1 MKKKD
6 ICYAVFL
13 TVVGL
18 LFYTLNCLTP
28 LLSDDWHYDLIF
40 GTDTPIA
47 SLSDVL
53 QSQYT
58 HYMTLNGRF
67 IPHFFIQLF
76 DGIWGKAAFNVV
88 NTIVFVLFLWLL
100 SANLKPYYPS
110 RYTSTT
116 LALCMLVFLLPA
128 FNNCFLWM
136 SGACNYLWTVTLMLA
151 FNVLMQHTSCQKRWL
166 PLLCIFG
173 IVCGWT
179 NEAIVFGFAIV
190 YLIHYIPRYKTLSAS
205 QTSLLSGFFIG
216 TAMLVFSPGSIN
228 RASGYGSAPRHI
240 STLMH
245 DTLSSLM
252 HMDNIRILPL
262 LTIALIAYAIIDK
275 AKAKK
280 FIIDNAAW
288 LCSILL
294 TFCFIVWTRHDSG
307 HSRFG
312 FELFS
317 LIILMRLMAPF
328 KLGRKLLH
336 AINLITIGFLLVI
349 VNCSWTNFQEYKRC
363 EAQMQTTQTG
373 IVLTNEKWFPDM
385 VERMIVRFTLANTNK
400 SYSGFISDKWIA
412 NHFHKDKIQLIP
424 ETLYH
429 DIVAHP
435 DHFNDFDF
443 KKPYPVF
450 CRKAPANS
458 IKKVTYILESTD
470 YSTLPFYIR
479 PIAHKMAQYTIT
491 SSEANKYATINIR
504 GTTFL
509 LVATHPLFGDRIK
522 DIVIE

>member
-1 MKKKD
+1 MEKRN
-6 ICYAVFL
+6 IYYVIYLSVIGFI
-13 TVVGL
+13 
-18 LFYTLNCLTP
+18 FYVLNYFTP
-28 LLSDDWHYDLIF
+28 LLSDDWHYNLIF

-47 SLSDVL
+47 SLGDVL

-67 IPHFFIQLF
+67 IPHLFIQLF
-76 DGIWGKAAFNVV
+76 DGIWGKAAFNIV
-88 NTIVFVLFLWLL
+88 NTVVFVLFLCLL
-100 SANLKPYYPS
+100 AVNLKPYYPS

-116 LALCMLVFLLPA
+116 LALCLMVFLLPA

-136 SGACNYLWTVTLMLA
+136 SGACNYLWAVTLILA
-151 FNVLMQHTSCQKRWL
+151 FDLLMRRTTCQKQWL
-166 PLLCIFG
+166 PLLWIFG

-179 NEAIVFGFAIV
+179 NEAIVFSFAVV
-190 YLIHYIPRYKTLSAS
+190 YLIHYIPRYKTLSYS
-205 QTSLLSGFFIG
+205 QISLLSGFFIG

-228 RASGYGSAPRHI
+228 RASGYGSAPRLM

-262 LTIALIAYAIIDK
+262 LTIAIMVYAIIDK
-275 AKAKK
+275 NKAKK

-312 FELFS
+312 FEFLS
-317 LIILMRLMAPF
+317 LIILMRLIASLRF
-328 KLGRKLLH
+328 SRNLLH
-336 AINLITIGFLLVI
+336 IINFITIGFLFVI
-349 VNCSWTNFQEYKRC
+349 INCSWTNFQEYKRC

-373 IVLTNEKWFPDM
+373 IVLTNEKWFPDI
-385 VERMIVRFTLANTNK
+385 VERMIVRFTLANTRK
-400 SYSGFISDKWIA
+400 SYNGFISDEWIA
-412 NHFHKDKIQLIP
+412 DHFHKDKIQLIP
-424 ETLYH
+424 EALYH

-435 DHFNDFDF
+435 EDFDDFDF
-443 KKPYPVF
+443 KKPYPIF
-450 CRKAPANS
+450 CKKAPATA
-458 IKKVTYILESTD
+458 IRKVTYILEPTD
-470 YSTLPFYIR
+470 FNTLPFYIR
-479 PIAHKMAQYTIT
+479 PLAHKMAQYTVT

-504 GTTFL
+504 GTQYL
-509 LVATHPLFGDRIK
+509 LVARHPLFGDRIK